1 MGITGTRSQE
11 IADSVE
17 TAISGGELATGT
29 ALPPIRDLAVD
40 LGVNPNTVAS
50 AYRTLRERGL
60 IETAGRRGTR
70 VRAQAASAHRDV
82 RQSAVPAGARDLAT
96 GNPDIRLLPDL
107 GTALST
113 VARNRAVAHPLYGDP
128 PVTAALA
135 TAAREIFAADGLDT
149 EEVAV
154 TSGAL
159 DGIDRVLRCSLRP
172 GDAVGVEDP
181 GWPSLYDL
189 LASLGL
195 KRLPVRVDDDGP
207 LTEDTAAALR
217 AGARALL
224 LTSRAQNPAG
234 GALGEAR
241 AAELRGLVERHPR
254 TLTIEDDHGFGLA
267 DLPFRRVGGATPQ
280 WVVVRSVAK
289 SFGPDLRL
297 AVVTGDGATIDR
309 VRTGQRMGPG
319 WVSHLLQETFAELW
333 RCAAVD
339 TAAVARSYARR
350 RDILIGHLAESGAA
364 ASGRSGVNV
373 WVPVADE
380 AAATA
385 DLLSRGWAVTPGAPF
400 RLDSPPGIR
409 VTISALDPPEIP
421 GLAAD
426 ISAAVRASSGPP
438 V

>member
-17 TAISGGELATGT
+17 TAITGGELATGT
-29 ALPPIRDLAVD
+29 PLPPIRDLAVD
-40 LGVNPNTVAS
+40 LGVNPNTVAA

-82 RQSAVPAGARDLAT
+82 RPSAVPAGARDLAT
-96 GNPDIRLLPDL
+96 GNPDVRLLPDL
-107 GTALST
+107 GAAL
-113 VARNRAVAHPLYGDP
+113 AAVAGARSGAHRLYGDP
-128 PVTAALA
+128 PISPALA
-135 TAAREIFAADGLDT
+135 AAAHEIFAADGDGGGD
-149 EEVAV
+149 VAV

-159 DGIDRVLRCSLRP
+159 DGIDRALRCSLRP
-172 GDAVGVEDP
+172 GDAVAVEDP

-207 LTEDTAAALR
+207 LPEDAAAALR

-224 LTSRAQNPAG
+224 LTSRAQNPSG

-241 AAELRGLVERHPR
+241 AAELRALLAPHPR
-254 TLTIEDDHGFGLA
+254 TLTIEDDHGFGLT
-267 DLPFRRVGGATPQ
+267 DLPFCRVGGATRQ
-280 WVVVRSVAK
+280 WVVVRSAAK

-297 AVVTGDGATIDR
+297 AVVAGDGATIDR
-309 VRTGQRMGPG
+309 MRTGQRMGPG
-319 WVSHLLQETFAELW
+319 WVSHVLQEAFAELW
-333 RCAAVD
+333 RRGAVD
-339 TAAVARSYARR
+339 VAAVARSYALR
-350 RDILIGHLAESGAA
+350 RDALTARLAEHGVAA
-364 ASGRSGVNV
+364 AGRSGVNV

-385 DLLSRGWAVTPGAPF
+385 DLLARGWAVTPGAPF
-400 RLDSPPGIR
+400 RLGSPPGLR
-409 VTISALDPPEIP
+409 VTVSALDTPEIP

-426 ISAAVRASSGPP
+426 IAAAVQAPSAPP